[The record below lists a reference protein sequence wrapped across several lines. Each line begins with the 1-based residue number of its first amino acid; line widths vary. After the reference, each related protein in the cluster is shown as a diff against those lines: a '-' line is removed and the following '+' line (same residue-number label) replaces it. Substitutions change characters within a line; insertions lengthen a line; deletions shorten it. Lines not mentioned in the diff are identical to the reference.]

1 MRGRKVGGSESQKV
15 AKSESQKGTGFP
27 RFHSTVEI
35 IRAIE
40 RGELPEQVMFTFHP
54 QRWSDDPAAWVK
66 ELVWQ
71 GVKNGVKK
79 GIVKRQR

>member
-1 MRGRKVGGSESQKV
+1 MRGRKVGGSQSQKV
-15 AKSESQKGTGFP
+15 AKSESQKETGFP

-71 GVKNGVKK
+71 EVKNGIKK
-79 GIVKRQR
+79 YWFVRG